1 MYTNIHVYRQ
11 ICVRCFGG
19 FGGFGGF
26 GRGPPFWAQIL
37 PILAD
42 SHARSGF
49 PGLFW
54 DPFWPDPADSG
65 PIWANLAG
73 TDPDLALQPAKFG
86 ADRPLQS
93 RFWAQIWP
101 IVAVSAFL

>member
-1 MYTNIHVYRQ
+1 MHP
-11 ICVRCFGG
+11 G
-19 FGGFGGF
+19 
-26 GRGPPFWAQIL
+26 FWA
-37 PILAD
+37 PIPGSDSAD
-42 SHARSGF
+42 SGDSRARLGF
-49 PGLFW
+49 PGRCW

-86 ADRPLQS
+86 ANRPLLS

-101 IVAVSAFL
+101 IVAVPAFLRAS